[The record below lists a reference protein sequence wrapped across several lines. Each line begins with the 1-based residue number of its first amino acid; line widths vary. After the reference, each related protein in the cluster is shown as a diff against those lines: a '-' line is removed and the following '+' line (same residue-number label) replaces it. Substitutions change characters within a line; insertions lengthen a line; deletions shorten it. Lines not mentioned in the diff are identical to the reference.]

1 MKKTILLVED
11 NERLR
16 KNMLFMLNR
25 QDFNAIGAVN
35 GKEALA
41 LVKEHKPDLIVSDIM
56 MPDMDGH
63 ALLTALRAM
72 ETMLS
77 IPIIFLTAKGSTND
91 IRIGMLLG
99 ADDYLVKP
107 VDLEELVK
115 VINTRLEKHKRQQQN
130 LTAQTESVQRH
141 LMAVL
146 PHELRTPLSGII
158 GAATLI
164 QSDIANLSKAEIIE
178 LNECILISAHRLARI
193 TENFLLYGKV
203 RMRLDKSD
211 FVPIVTE
218 MPLANA
224 ESLLREVAESVA
236 GGVSRIHDIEISLQD
251 AALRA
256 EQVHVERAV
265 SEICLNALM
274 FSPMQTKVLV
284 ASRILDG
291 LYVVDITNLGRGMT
305 EEQIHIVKQ
314 PLATFV
320 QFDRGY
326 FEQQGTGLGLTLTRC
341 ILALYGGYFDIVS
354 DTTQT
359 TVSIGF
365 PLYEA

>member
-1 MKKTILLVED
+1 MKKTIMLVED

-16 KNMLFMLNR
+16 KNMLFMLKR
-25 QDFNAIGAVN
+25 QGFETIGAEN

-41 LVKEHKPDLIVSDIM
+41 LVKEKKPDLIVSDIM

-63 ALLTALRAM
+63 ALLTALRTM
-72 ETMLS
+72 ETMLT
-77 IPIIFLTAKGSTND
+77 IPVVFLTAKGSAND

-115 VINTRLEKHKRQQQN
+115 VITMRLEKHERQQLN
-130 LTAQTESVQRH
+130 LTAKTETVQRH

-178 LNECILISAHRLARI
+178 LNECVLTSAHRLARI
-193 TENFLLYGKV
+193 TENFLLYGNV
-203 RMRLDKSD
+203 RLQLDSPI
-211 FVPIVTE
+211 FVPIVVNK
-218 MPLANA
+218 PLANA
-224 ESLLREVAESVA
+224 QSHLREVVEVVA
-236 GGVSRIHDIEISLQD
+236 NNFSRLNDLEITLHDADLG
-251 AALRA
+251 AA
-256 EQVHVERAV
+256 QIHVERAV

-274 FSPMQTKVLV
+274 FSPMQTKVQIT
-284 ASRILDG
+284 SRTIDG
-291 LYVVDITNLGRGMT
+291 MYVIDITNLGRGMT
-305 EEQIHIVKQ
+305 EEQICMVKQ

-326 FEQQGTGLGLTLTRC
+326 FEQQGTGLGLALTRS
-341 ILALYGGYFDIVS
+341 IIALYGGYFDIVS
-354 DTTQT
+354 DKTQT

-365 PLYEA
+365 PLYKS

>member
-1 MKKTILLVED
+1 MKRTIMLVED

-16 KNMLFMLNR
+16 KNMLFMLKR
-25 QDFNAIGAVN
+25 QGFETIGAEN

-41 LVKEHKPDLIVSDIM
+41 LVKENKPDIIVSDIM

-72 ETMLS
+72 ETILN
-77 IPIIFLTAKGSTND
+77 IPVIFLTAKGSTND

-115 VINTRLEKHKRQQQN
+115 VITMRLEKHERQQQN
-130 LTAQTESVQRH
+130 LTAQTETVQRH

-178 LNECILISAHRLARI
+178 LNECVLTSAYRLARI

-203 RMRLDKSD
+203 RLQLDRPT
-211 FVPIVTE
+211 FEPIVADK
-218 MPLANA
+218 PLTNA
-224 ESLLREVAESVA
+224 QSHLREVAESVA
-236 GGVSRIHDIEISLQD
+236 SNFSRINDLEIALHDVTLG
-251 AALRA
+251 AT
-256 EQVHVERAV
+256 QVHVEKAV

-274 FSPMQTKVLV
+274 FSPMQTKVLI
-284 ASRILDG
+284 ASRVVDG
-291 LYVVDITNLGRGMT
+291 MYIVDITNLGRGMT
-305 EEQIHIVKQ
+305 KEQIRLVKQ
-314 PLATFV
+314 PLATFI
-320 QFDRGY
+320 QFDRDY
-326 FEQQGTGLGLTLTRC
+326 FEQQGTGLGLALTRC
-341 ILALYGGYFDIVS
+341 IIALYGGYFDIVS
-354 DTTQT
+354 DKTQT

-365 PLYEA
+365 PLYKS

>member
-1 MKKTILLVED
+1 MKKIMLVED

-16 KNMLFMLNR
+16 KNMLFMLKR
-25 QDFNAIGAVN
+25 HGFETIGAEN

-41 LVKEHKPDLIVSDIM
+41 LVKENKPDLIVSDIM

-63 ALLTALRAM
+63 ALLAALRAM
-72 ETMLS
+72 ETMLT
-77 IPIIFLTAKGSTND
+77 IPVIFLTAKGSTND

-115 VINTRLEKHKRQQQN
+115 VITMRLEKHERQQQN

-178 LNECILISAHRLARI
+178 LNECVLTSAHRLARI
-193 TENFLLYGKV
+193 TENFLLYGKI
-203 RMRLDKSD
+203 RLQLDKPA
-211 FVPIVTE
+211 FVPVVADK
-218 MPLANA
+218 PLANA
-224 ESLLREVAESVA
+224 QSHLREIVESVA
-236 GGVSRIHDIEISLQD
+236 NNVSRLNDLEIALDD
-251 AALRA
+251 ATLGAA
-256 EQVHVERAV
+256 QVHVERAV
-265 SEICLNALM
+265 SEICFNALM
-274 FSPMQTKVLV
+274 FSPMQTTVHIT
-284 ASRILDG
+284 SRTVDG
-291 LYVVDITNLGRGMT
+291 MYIIDITNVGRGMT
-305 EEQIHIVKQ
+305 EEQIQMVKQ

-320 QFDRGY
+320 QFDRSH
-326 FEQQGTGLGLTLTRC
+326 FEQQGTGLGLALTRC
-341 ILALYGGYFDIVS
+341 ILALYDGYFDIVS
-354 DTTQT
+354 DKTQT
-359 TVSIGF
+359 TVSMGF
-365 PLYEA
+365 PLYKSS